1 MKQTNKAV
9 GFTLVEMII
18 VIAIILVLS
27 AGVFGTSYLFKDQAA
42 FKLNYERVLSLLH
55 DARNMA
61 LSSQSYPDTND
72 YDKDGLFY
80 EPDGDIILP
89 NGYIVHFDLTGD
101 KPVVGLYADLF
112 DSVINELDPANDRL
126 IKQYELDENIVI
138 TPEGFTQ
145 ANNPAVLP
153 NAGENFSVIYTTP
166 DASFF
171 VLEMSGKTTLQCKI
185 SQTGRDGNE
194 ARSKYIFMQYLFGTP
209 ELMDTPYI
217 SS

>member
-1 MKQTNKAV
+1 MKHINKAA

-27 AGVFGTSYLFKDQAA
+27 AGVFGSSYLFKDQAA

-80 EPDGDIILP
+80 EPDGDMILP
-89 NGYIVHFDLTGD
+89 NGYIVHFDLTSD
-101 KPVVGLYADLF
+101 KPVVSLYADLF
-112 DSVINELDPANDRL
+112 DSVVNELDPENDML
-126 IKQYELDENIVI
+126 LKQHELDENII
-138 TPEGFTQ
+138 ISAQGFTQ
-145 ANNPAVLP
+145 ANNAAALP
-153 NAGENFSVIYTTP
+153 NAGEDFSVIYTTP
-166 DASFF
+166 DAEFF
-171 VLEMSGKTTLQCKI
+171 VLDMSGKTTLQLKI

-194 ARSKYIFMQYLFGTP
+194 ARKKFIFMQYLFGTP
-209 ELMDTPYI
+209 ELMDAPYI